1 MLKLSLCLFCLVFM
15 LPLAMPEHP
24 AAAGCCPGSKGGK
37 CPSPRKI
44 SHKRSEFTAA
54 QRAKMMDEARKIC
67 KKAYGSSS
75 TVYKLDYYKWKVICN
90 EH

>member
-1 MLKLSLCLFCLVFM
+1 MQKLSLCLFSLVFI
-15 LPLAMPEHP
+15 LPLPMPEQA
-24 AAAGCCPGSKGGK
+24 AAAGYCPSSKGGK

-44 SHKRSEFTAA
+44 SHKRSDFTAA
-54 QRAKMMDEARKIC
+54 QRAKMMEEARKIC

-75 TVYKLDYYKWKVICN
+75 TVYKLDYYKWRVTCN